1 MLKIIRE
8 CIFFYVKMICMAF
21 FFLNEI
27 LMKCLGSKLMNSLH
41 VFSESETEHD
51 QCCARFILWLC
62 YYFSHI
68 TLTWIYAHT
77 EQSVNGANISICSY
91 SSTKQFA
98 GCSYVSATNQ

>member
-1 MLKIIRE
+1 
-8 CIFFYVKMICMAF
+8 MAF

-68 TLTWIYAHT
+68 TLT
-77 EQSVNGANISICSY
+77 
-91 SSTKQFA
+91 
-98 GCSYVSATNQ
+98 